1 MFRAKHSGVSNP
13 SLGLSYR
20 VSAVLKLLSLS
31 IFIIIMAFYSLIR
44 IEPYFI

>member
-20 VSAVLKLLSLS
+20 VSDAVELLSLV
-31 IFIIIMAFYSLIR
+31 IYVAIMAFYSLIR
-44 IEPYFI
+44 I